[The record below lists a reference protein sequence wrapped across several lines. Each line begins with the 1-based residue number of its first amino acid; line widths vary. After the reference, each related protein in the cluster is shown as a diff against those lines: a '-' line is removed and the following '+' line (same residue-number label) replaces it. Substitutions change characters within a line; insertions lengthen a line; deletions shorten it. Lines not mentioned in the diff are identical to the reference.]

1 MPPESP
7 SRSVGSDPPLVLNP
21 LNSTVTRF
29 THDGMP
35 VKSTEV
41 PEADTAAPDTK
52 PPITGVPVTLGET
65 IPVVPFSVIGIFFP
79 CYRMTQ
85 RLSSGTVT
93 VMLSLIVMGPVLM
106 ALIPVGM
113 V

>member
-1 MPPESP
+1 MTTLLPF
-7 SRSVGSDPPLVLNP
+7 VLTP
-21 LNSTVTRF
+21 LNITVIRF
-29 THDGMP
+29 THDGIA
-35 VKSTEV
+35 VKSIDV
-41 PEADTAAPDTK
+41 PLVDATAVPDTK
-52 PPITGVPVTLGET
+52 PPMTGVPVTLGAV
-65 IPVVPFSVIGIFFP
+65 IPVVPSSVILIVFP